1 MLNKTIVLLIIL
13 SMFLIGCRT
22 SPLVEV
28 TDAPITTGSGKTLNL
43 SAVTHDII
51 QAGVGLGWQMKKV
64 KPGYILAT
72 LFLRKHMVKVN
83 IHYST
88 TEYSITYNDSNEMNY
103 DGTNIHTNY
112 NNWVQNLNNA
122 IRTHVYNN
130 HN

>member
-1 MLNKTIVLLIIL
+1 MFNKTIVLLIVL

-28 TDAPITTGSGKTLNL
+28 TDAPITTGSGKTLTL

-72 LFLRKHMVKVN
+72 LLLRKHMVKVN

>member
-1 MLNKTIVLLIIL
+1 
-13 SMFLIGCRT
+13 MFLIGCRT

-28 TDAPITTGSGKTLNL
+28 TNESITTGSGKAVAL
-43 SAVTHDII
+43 SAVTHDIT

-72 LFLRKHMVKVN
+72 LLLRKHMVKVN

-122 IRTHVYNN
+122 IKTQVFNN